1 MKSAFNAMR
10 ISNVVFLVPEK
21 TYSLIANGVK
31 IKNSSSH
38 VMRIVTYDDAL
49 FNMGKSLWVG
59 GVFWTFYACAK
70 NMFGINTGR

>member
-38 VMRIVTYDDAL
+38 VMRIVTYNYAL
-49 FNMGKSLWVG
+49 FNMGKSLWG
-59 GVFWTFYACAK
+59 GAFFLDVLCVCQKYVWHKYW
-70 NMFGINTGR
+70 